1 MMGHSETP
9 TGCQIVFVTLI
20 SADAHRCRAFYQ
32 ATAKYAIILN
42 QNYFASA
49 KPAYFDFSSSNFT
62 VQDQV
67 LSPADDGL
75 KHTSQ
80 EENFTFQI
88 TEIVQKEKV
97 TFFGNKL

>member
-1 MMGHSETP
+1 MGHSETA
-9 TGCQIVFVTLI
+9 TRSEIVFMTLFF
-20 SADAHRCRAFYQ
+20 AGAHSCRAFYQ
-32 ATAKYAIILN
+32 ATANCAIMLN
-42 QNYFASA
+42 ENHFARD

-62 VQDQV
+62 VQHQV
-67 LSPADDGL
+67 LLSPAGDGL

-97 TFFGNKL
+97 TFFEKKL